1 VAFLGGKLDV
11 SNSSRNS
18 SLTPPATAMTLA
30 AIFIPDWIT
39 WAVDTDDGGH
49 FTRTIGLHRAC
60 SSTTGKCVHYPQQE
74 DCSGSDRYFCSMWR
88 SVGFMMS
95 FAAMLELATL
105 VAYVV
110 VILGGKQKREGG
122 WKVLATMLLLVG
134 VVQCASM
141 AIVVGC
147 TFERAVLL
155 LIWSRPTFSTMM
167 RGFSR
172 DGIWTNRGFYA
183 RFLGVLRSFR
193 QHLSPCRRLS
203 SRQKMDMN
211 SFPVSVMGGN

>member
-1 VAFLGGKLDV
+1 
-11 SNSSRNS
+11 
-18 SLTPPATAMTLA
+18 
-30 AIFIPDWIT
+30 
-39 WAVDTDDGGH
+39 
-49 FTRTIGLHRAC
+49 
-60 SSTTGKCVHYPQQE
+60 
-74 DCSGSDRYFCSMWR
+74 
-88 SVGFMMS
+88 MMS

-141 AIVVGC
+141 AIVVGY

-155 LIWSRPTFSTMM
+155 LIWNRPIFSTMM

-172 DGIWTNRGFYA
+172 GGIWTNRGFSA